1 MNGTITLLLF
11 LFTAGLSAAQPAFY
25 LSAEGDDAAD
35 GISPATAW
43 KTLQK
48 ANLEMHR
55 LRPGS
60 KLLLR
65 RGDTFFG
72 GLTIPVSG
80 TERQP
85 VTIGAYGEGK
95 PPVLTGAISVPPARW
110 KEWKDGIYAA
120 PISEE
125 VFWLFAGDQFLTP
138 ARYPNSGFLRFPESS
153 EGKFSNRFKDASG
166 RPDGYWVEST
176 VHLRGHRFA
185 YQENPVMA
193 HHDSTVFLWGNVY
206 SPIKGF
212 GYFFGR
218 HLMELDSVS
227 EWHYDLQAGMVFYK
241 PEKPESLSNC
251 QAAIRK
257 TGILLQGDH
266 LRIEGLSFEY
276 YGQYGIK
283 GDYRKDITIHDCSFR
298 HINDRAI
305 DVSRGQRWEIAGNRF
320 EDILNTAIRTG
331 DCREFVVK
339 GNNIRRIAQ
348 QQGLFRFP
356 FGSAIYAG
364 GRESKDNYF
373 GYNVIDSVGRQGF
386 YVNGEGH
393 LIEKNRITNTIMF
406 SDDDG
411 AINLY
416 GGGGVIAK
424 DIEIRDNYIENT
436 FGELESVDT
445 WYTWQKTTMD
455 VGIYTDDLSQNI
467 LIDGNTII
475 NTNTGV
481 LMHNNQGVVL
491 RNNTIFKP
499 REMGVDVRNDWI
511 INDWEFMKD
520 NRLEGNII
528 YVEAENAHPLQ
539 IFDEKDNWRR
549 FAAYEGNILINPA
562 GKEVI
567 LREWVDRDYSTY
579 KGRDREFAMAE
590 WNAIFAGGG
599 DMAPSRGTPAFLRE
613 GRDFQALIISNP
625 SGEPLAR
632 SLKPEKKHAYYD
644 LDGKKIESV
653 SLAPW
658 QSEIVLLAGQD
669 WKK

>member
-1 MNGTITLLLF
+1 MNGAIAILLF
-11 LFTAGLSAAQPAFY
+11 LFTAGLSTAQPAFY

-35 GISPATAW
+35 GLSPATAW

-55 LRPGS
+55 LQPGS
-60 KLLLR
+60 RLLLR

-72 GLTIPVSG
+72 GLAIPVSG
-80 TERQP
+80 TEEEP
-85 VTIGAYGEGK
+85 VTIGAFGEGE
-95 PPVLTGAISVPPARW
+95 PPVLTGAISVPPASW
-110 KEWKDGIYAA
+110 KEWRDGIYAA
-120 PISEE
+120 PVSEE
-125 VFWLFAGDQFLTP
+125 VHWLFAADKFLTP

-153 EGKFSNRFKDASG
+153 EGKFSNQFKDASG

-176 VHLRGHRFA
+176 VHLRGHRFV
-185 YQENPVMA
+185 YQEKPVMA
-193 HHDSTVFLWGNVY
+193 HHDSTVILWGNVY

-212 GYFFGR
+212 GYFFD
-218 HLMELDSVS
+218 HHFMELDSVS
-227 EWHYDLQAGMVFYK
+227 EWHYQLQSGMVFYK
-241 PEKPESLSNC
+241 PEKPEDLNNC
-251 QAAIRK
+251 QAVIQK

-266 LRIEGLSFEY
+266 LHIEGLFFEY
-276 YGQYGIK
+276 YSQYGIK
-283 GDYRKDITIHDCSFR
+283 GDYRRDITIQNCSFR
-298 HINDRAI
+298 HINDRAV

-320 EDILNTAIRTG
+320 RDILNTAIRTG
-331 DCREFVVK
+331 DCREFKVK
-339 GNNIRRIAQ
+339 ENDIRRVAL

-356 FGSAIYAG
+356 FGSAIYVG
-364 GRESKDNYF
+364 GRESKNNYF

-393 LIEKNRITNTIMF
+393 LIEKNRIANTIMF

-416 GGGGVIAK
+416 GGGGVIAR
-424 DIEIRDNYIENT
+424 DIVIRDNYIENT

-445 WYTWQKTTMD
+445 WYTWQKGTMD

-467 LIDGNTII
+467 LIEGNTII

-528 YVEAENAHPLQ
+528 YVDAADAHPLQ
-539 IFDEKDNWRR
+539 VFDEKNNWRR
-549 FAAYEGNILINPA
+549 FATYEGNTLINPA

-567 LREWVDRDYSTY
+567 LREWVDNDYSTY
-579 KGRDREFAMAE
+579 KGQDREFAAE
-590 WNAIFAGGG
+590 EWKAILAGGG
-599 DMAPSRGTPAFLRE
+599 NAAPSRGAAALPWE
-613 GRDFQALIISNP
+613 GRNFRALIISNP
-625 SGEPLAR
+625 SDVPLTK
-632 SLKPEKKHAYYD
+632 SLTAENGRAYYD
-644 LDGKKIESV
+644 LDGKVIEAV

-658 QSEIVLLAGQD
+658 QSAIVLLAGPD
-669 WKK
+669 